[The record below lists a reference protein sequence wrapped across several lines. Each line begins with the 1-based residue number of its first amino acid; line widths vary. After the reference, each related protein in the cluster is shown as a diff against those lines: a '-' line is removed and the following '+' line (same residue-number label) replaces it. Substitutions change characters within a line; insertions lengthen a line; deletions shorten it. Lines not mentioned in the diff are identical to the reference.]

1 MRRTYI
7 SPEFSY
13 SRVNGTLSMVEESS
27 FFGSKMIEIEDS
39 IVIDNQNLVWYQT
52 LESEQIDES
61 IESSLSPISYSA
73 SDDKRINH
81 TLILDPNQTQFQR
94 DNKARYIL
102 EIKLKDILTNFLFG
116 TLKQY
121 RTFEGVRN
129 NVTKSQSVDFAIREY
144 INRNILDRYK
154 FQKVELFIRYN
165 DLRNQNILRF
175 QNNWNNLVRIDSE
188 KLTRLET
195 RTEFDD
201 SEILINFNQ
210 EKVSSTY
217 SFDYFFKLY
226 WTKL

>member
-1 MRRTYI
+1 
-7 SPEFSY
+7 
-13 SRVNGTLSMVEESS
+13 
-27 FFGSKMIEIEDS
+27 
-39 IVIDNQNLVWYQT
+39 
-52 LESEQIDES
+52 
-61 IESSLSPISYSA
+61 
-73 SDDKRINH
+73 
-81 TLILDPNQTQFQR
+81 LDPNQTQFQR